1 MNATVIKLTEQ
12 AHIEGYE
19 GATLRIYNAA
29 GKEQPEVIWD
39 NWYEA
44 KAKGEDNNDY
54 TVYWALEKE
63 YTPED
68 ESDEDQCDWE
78 NPVMVLDEEHRD
90 VKDIVEIKF

>member
-1 MNATVIKLTEQ
+1 MNATIIKLTEQ
-12 AHIEGYE
+12 AHVEGYE

-29 GKEQPEVIWD
+29 GKEQPEVVWD

-44 KAKGEDNNDY
+44 KAKDEDNNDY

-63 YTPED
+63 YNPED
-68 ESDEDQCDWE
+68 ESEEDNCDWE